1 MNFEVA
7 FYILLAVCGVLGGVT
22 IYMVGKEKHYKQ
34 QFEAMNEE
42 YQKNLDELGKLR
54 HTADMLRLKI
64 KELQKR

>member
-7 FYILLAVCGVLGGVT
+7 FYILLAICVALGGVVV
-22 IYMVGKEKHYKQ
+22 YMVGKEKHYKQ

>member
-7 FYILLAVCGVLGGVT
+7 FYILMAVCGVLGGVVVYK
-22 IYMVGKEKHYKQ
+22 IGKEKHYKQ

-54 HTADMLRLKI
+54 HTVAMLRLKVR
-64 KELQKR
+64 ELEKR

>member
-7 FYILLAVCGVLGGVT
+7 FYILMSVCGTLVGVLV
-22 IYMVGKEKHYKQ
+22 YMVSRDKHYKQ

-42 YQKNLDELGKLR
+42 YQKNLDELGKMR
-54 HTADMLRLKI
+54 HTCDMLRLKV

>member
-7 FYILLAVCGVLGGVT
+7 FYILLAVCGALGGVVV
-22 IYMVGKEKHYKQ
+22 YMVGKEKHYKQ